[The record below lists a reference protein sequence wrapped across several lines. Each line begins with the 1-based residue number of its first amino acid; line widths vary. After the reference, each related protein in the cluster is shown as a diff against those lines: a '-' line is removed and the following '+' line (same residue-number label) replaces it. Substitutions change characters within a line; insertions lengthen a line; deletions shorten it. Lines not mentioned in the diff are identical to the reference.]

1 MTIVLTII
9 ILLACLVLGFFV
21 LVQNPKGGGLAG
33 QFGSLGA
40 QVMGVKQSTDVME
53 KGTWYT
59 MAIIAGLSILA
70 VSFYPEVKRAT
81 GEPASRS
88 QSQSGG
94 DQQAPAKGGA
104 PAQGG
109 GQAPAQQPAP
119 AK

>member
-9 ILLACLVLGFFV
+9 ILLACVVLGFFV
-21 LVQNPKGGGLAG
+21 LIQNPKGGGLAG

-81 GEPASRS
+81 GEPAGRG
-88 QSQSGG
+88 QQSGSG
-94 DQQAPAKGGA
+94 KQQQGPAQQGA

-109 GQAPAQQPAP
+109 GAPAQPAP
-119 AK
+119 GK